1 MIKLG
6 KYKDCNIINDWI
18 KSITNHMYWCAA
30 STPENDCEQMAIR
43 WKSLNDHICDN
54 HEECYHDPL
63 GDLERRKKWFIPG
76 KIYRYTCTCSHICAY
91 IYSGTK
97 ACEKLY
103 DVICNKNLLTDIKQL
118 SPFQQTSG
126 LESYHSVIN
135 HFAPKLLAFSYVG
148 MHCRYILHPC
158 TYDSIL

>member
-1 MIKLG
+1 MCL
-6 KYKDCNIINDWI
+6 
-18 KSITNHMYWCAA
+18 
-30 STPENDCEQMAIR
+30 
-43 WKSLNDHICDN
+43 
-54 HEECYHDPL
+54 
-63 GDLERRKKWFIPG
+63 
-76 KIYRYTCTCSHICAY
+76 Y

-103 DVICNKNLLTDIKQL
+103 DVICNKYLLADIKQL

-158 TYDSIL
+158 TYDSILKFVIRLLIAAMHFNENYGRAQATTKEGKERIRIVFPKQKQGNFTPKIVPVAKTYSKSNIIAMYTRMIKKLKI